1 MGTFGSRSR
10 AAMAAA
16 SIWVRERSDAAL
28 LYLRSSQGFSP
39 IRWVCAK
46 LWAAV
51 CACGR
56 LVQWILVP
64 KGDAPLDVLKHYV
77 SVLIVLIGAGA
88 LLWSAKQIAYPPLV
102 ITVAKLPEPLE
113 KEYWLNPELSRT
125 LIGEIER
132 LREVVKGERDPA
144 FEAVL
149 NPPNIVVKTPEWS
162 LNVQEQILT
171 PLSSLLGRGQG
182 EVHLALNCYHP
193 GCART
198 TDKECRDL
206 APLKMSDSK
215 VPESTTADGKTAPRQ
230 YLCLRLTADIQRGLS
245 HSRLTPRLIVS
256 PDDAEMTDAMARVAE
271 AVTTVADPA
280 TATLYFYRR
289 IREMKRDPNVTADA
303 IADLVG
309 KASNAAEQAE
319 KTDTVSACW
328 AHTIRAHLAVDQR
341 EFNLAE
347 VYLARAR
354 NISSLGLFSRLT
366 SRSDC
371 RRLIMIAEMEFARQ
385 LAEPPENETYPPHQE
400 NNDGKRVLAAFNRV
414 KSLLDKQQPAGWASV
429 FGNSAEDE
437 DLSEALKL
445 VQAEIGLSPV
455 NRWVG
460 PPDQCQLLKAGR
472 NGQLVAEGNSGAAG
486 PSPEVRLAISAARSA
501 IRNAVE
507 KLNSL
512 KPEEQLPP
520 LTRQASLD
528 LLSRFARNLSSLDL
542 MSSVARECTEDV
554 VEILQKLDLNH
565 PGDERVRQL
574 LLAITEDIALRKT
587 DALGRPATDGDR
599 GNPMI
604 KAARKIYQRM
614 AATGTG
620 SDRTVA
626 LTRLAIISE
635 ANRAEADDDS
645 QASSEETFRNLTRAW
660 QRHAQDINS
669 TRESGELIVSFWGMV
684 LMRSF
689 PAPIL
694 EADFSDIDLEVTAN
708 AEYRDAIAR
717 KAEFERA
724 LQTLYPNARPARFA
738 DLPHL
743 KGIGSRIGCLCM
755 LSYVTREN
763 ELADFFIGRLD
774 RWRKQKVD
782 QQTCRRELIP
792 KTQTRVP
799 FQVERLASFASRKLT
814 EAEQRLT
821 KAEEELK
828 RADSKTSKLQEE
840 FEEKKKA
847 HANAQKLHEKAQRDL
862 REAKII
868 AENASMVFKKKDEVV
883 KKAADVC
890 YVDAAPAASP
900 PRP

>member
-1 MGTFGSRSR
+1 
-10 AAMAAA
+10 MAAA
-16 SIWVRERSDAAL
+16 SIWVRERSDAAWR
-28 LYLRSSQGFSP
+28 YLRSSRGFSP
-39 IRWVCAK
+39 IWWVGAK

-51 CACGR
+51 CAFGR

-132 LREVVKGERDPA
+132 LTAVVKGERDPA

-149 NPPNIVVKTPEWS
+149 NPPNIVVKTSEWS

-206 APLKMSDSK
+206 APLKASDSK
-215 VPESTTADGKTAPRQ
+215 VPESTSADGKTAPRQ
-230 YLCLRLTADIQRGLS
+230 YLCLRLAADIQRGLS

-289 IREMKRDPNVTADA
+289 IREKKRDPRDPQVFADE

-309 KASNAAEQAE
+309 KASIAAEQAE
-319 KTDTVSACW
+319 KTDAVSACW

-347 VYLARAR
+347 IYLARAR
-354 NISSLGLFSRLT
+354 SISSLSRFSRLT

-371 RRLIMIAEMEFARQ
+371 RRLIKIAEMEFARQ
-385 LAEPPENETYPPHQE
+385 LAQPPENETYPPHKE
-400 NNDGKRVLAAFNRV
+400 NDDGKRVLAAFHRV
-414 KSLLDKQQPAGWASV
+414 RSLLDEQQPTGWASI
-429 FGNSAEDE
+429 FGNSTENE
-437 DLSEALKL
+437 DLTEALKL
-445 VQAEIGLSPV
+445 VQAEIGLSPIT
-455 NRWVG
+455 
-460 PPDQCQLLKAGR
+460 PPDQCQLLKAAR
-472 NGQLVAEGNSGAAG
+472 SRQLVAEENSGAAAS
-486 PSPEVRLAISAARSA
+486 SPERATVRLARLA

-507 KLNSL
+507 KLDSL
-512 KPEEQLPP
+512 KPGEQLPP

-528 LLSRFARNLSSLDL
+528 LMSRFARNIKC
-542 MSSVARECTEDV
+542 AEEV

-565 PGDERVRQL
+565 PTDERVRRL

-587 DALGRPATDGDR
+587 DSLGRPARDDDR
-599 GNPMI
+599 GNLMI

-614 AATGTG
+614 AATESG

-626 LTRLAIISE
+626 LTRLAIIAE
-635 ANRAEADDDS
+635 ANRAEADDES
-645 QASSEETFRNLTRAW
+645 QASSEETFQNLTRAW
-660 QRHAQDINS
+660 QRHLHDVNS

-684 LMRSF
+684 LMRSL
-689 PAPIL
+689 PDDIL
-694 EADFSDIDLEVTAN
+694 KEDFSHIDPELTVN
-708 AEYRDAIAR
+708 AEYREAIAK
-717 KAEFERA
+717 KAEFEQA
-724 LQTLYPNARPARFA
+724 LQTLYPKAHPGRLA
-738 DLPHL
+738 DLPYL

-755 LSYVTREN
+755 LSYVTRQN
-763 ELADFFIGRLD
+763 ELADFFIRRLD
-774 RWRKQKVD
+774 RWHKEKID
-782 QQTCRRELIP
+782 QPACRRDLIP
-792 KTQTRVP
+792 ETQTRVP
-799 FQVERLASFASRKLT
+799 IQVNRRASSAVQKLTDAAQKLTDAEQKFT
-814 EAEQRLT
+814 EAE
-821 KAEEELK
+821 KELK
-828 RADSKTSKLQEE
+828 ADSNTSKLQEK

-847 HANAQKLHEKAQRDL
+847 QANAQKAHENAQKTHEKAQEDL
-862 REAKII
+862 RVAQIT
-868 AENASMVFKKKDEVV
+868 AEDSSRRYKEKVETL
-883 KKAADVC
+883 KKAAEAC
-890 YVDAAPAASP
+890 YVDAPAAPTASP
-900 PRP
+900 PSP